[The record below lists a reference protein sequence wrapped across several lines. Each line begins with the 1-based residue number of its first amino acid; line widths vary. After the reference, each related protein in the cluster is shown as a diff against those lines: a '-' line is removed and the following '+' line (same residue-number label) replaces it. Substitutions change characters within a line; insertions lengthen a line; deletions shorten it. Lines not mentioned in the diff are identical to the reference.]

1 LKSQIDG
8 KGGVHQEYEKMIK
21 GFQKNEEELQN
32 EFTKAKHD
40 NEKSLQKIK
49 ELTEKIRSL
58 EN

>member
-1 LKSQIDG
+1 
-8 KGGVHQEYEKMIK
+8 MIK

-58 EN
+58 DN